1 MKRFVFVALALVLVF
16 GLVFSGCG
24 GSSVKMS
31 PEEFYKGKTI
41 RFIIPY
47 GTGGGYDT
55 WGRMIAPYIAKHTGA
70 ANAIPEN
77 ISEGAG
83 RVGQNMVYNDKNADG
98 LMVALTGAD
107 EMAMSILLG
116 NTEGMEFDWLKFAWL
131 GRVTYEDAVLLANAK
146 SPFTTIEGLVNA
158 KTTIKAGGHEKLA
171 AQLAGACLTASA
183 LNLNVKAILGYAGSK
198 ETTLALQ
205 RGEVDIA
212 TMSGA
217 SAVKLVGDEVKA
229 VFIVGETR
237 MPALPNVPTIFEAA
251 KAANIPVTDEGA
263 KFIKLWYT
271 TRVLMRELFAPANTP
286 ADRVEFLRDAVE
298 KMMNDPDFKAEVN
311 KAKYET
317 QYLRGDAAQK
327 MAKETMDSL
336 KSVNMAEFKK
346 VLLEKYY
353 K

>member
-24 GSSVKMS
+24 GSSVKQT

-55 WGRMIAPYIAKHTGA
+55 WGRTIAPYIAKYTGA
-70 ANAIPEN
+70 ANAVPEN

-83 RVGQNMVYNDKNADG
+83 RVAQNMVYNEQDPDN
-98 LMVALTGAD
+98 LMVCLTGAD
-107 EMAMSILLG
+107 EMAQSTLLG
-116 NTEGMEFDWLKFAWL
+116 NTEGMKYDWLKYQWL
-131 GRVTYEDAVLLANAK
+131 GRVTYEDAVLMANKK
-146 SPFTTIEGLVNA
+146 SPYTTIEGLVNT

-171 AQLAGACLTASA
+171 AQLAGSILAAHA
-183 LNLNVKAILGYAGSK
+183 LNLNMKAILGYAGSS

-212 TMSGA
+212 SMSGA
-217 SAVKLVGDEVKA
+217 SAVKLVGPDVAA

-237 MPALPNVPTIFEAA
+237 MPALADVPTIFEAA
-251 KAANIPVTDEGA
+251 KAKNIPVTEEGT
-263 KFIKLWYT
+263 KFIQLWYK
-271 TRVLMRELFAPANTP
+271 TRVLMRVLLAPPKTP
-286 ADRVEFLRDAVE
+286 PDRVEFLRDAVE
-298 KMMNDPDFKAEVN
+298 KMMNDQEFKDAVK
-311 KAKYET
+311 KAKFET
-317 QYLRGDAAQK
+317 QYLRGDKAQQL
-327 MAKETMDSL
+327 AKEVMDSL
-336 KSVNMAEFKK
+336 KGGSLDQFKY